1 MNLLPIFTTPMWE
14 ARVNDYEKKKEKLVQ
29 AAKNFK
35 EKYPESIKMNT
46 HSGYQSPLNL
56 TKEPEF
62 EKLFDLLCT
71 LGLKAA
77 SELQFVECDIFITS
91 AWVNF
96 FETRQDMT
104 YYHTHGDT
112 FSGVVYLEAPKDSG
126 KLVISNPGLNLVWQ
140 GCMLTGQKN
149 KFTSEKLVI
158 TPAEGKIFIWPSYL
172 LHQVLPN
179 NHDETRISLNFN
191 LIAIPKGQLQ
201 PNQ

>member
-14 ARVNDYEKKKEKLVQ
+14 ARVIDFENKKENLVQ

-35 EKYPESIKMNT
+35 EKYPESTKLNA

-62 EKLFDLLCT
+62 NEIFDFLCQ

-77 SELQFVECDIFITS
+77 ADLQFVECDIFITS

-104 YYHTHGDT
+104 YSHAHGDT
-112 FSGVVYLEAPKDSG
+112 FSGVVYLEIPKDSG

-140 GCMLTGQKN
+140 GCMLAPQKN

-158 TPAEGKIFIWPSYL
+158 TPNEGKIFLWPSYL
-172 LHQVLPN
+172 MHQVLPN

-191 LIAIPKGQLQ
+191 LIAMPKGQLQ
-201 PNQ
+201 SHQ